1 MSERESSLF
10 SLSLTLTWLYGKAE
24 HNNKFDKERYAE
36 LGGGRGRQGTREK
49 DGATR
54 TFPRTINL
62 HTFSNTN
69 LDQLIGLLSSKGD
82 EGRSRGRGSKR
93 SFSLFGP
100 REGVTDAGGNF
111 VEKIETFD
119 GENTMKPEVGSWGA
133 AENFGNRL
141 AITNRI
147 RVN

>member
-1 MSERESSLF
+1 MSPLYSR
-10 SLSLTLTWLYGKAE
+10 SLSHLLGYMAKQNTTTSLTRSGARSSAGVE
-24 HNNKFDKERYAE
+24 
-36 LGGGRGRQGTREK
+36 GGGGQGTREK